1 MTSTAACI
9 HRLVTAEGQSRSARS
24 VELFGWL
31 IFLEAPLFLLAPH
44 VVASVLHFAPLEPQA
59 THFVQLLG
67 LLVGGIGMLYIVSG
81 RLDAEGFVFG
91 SLIDR
96 PLVPP
101 IMALLWTLGIV
112 PGWLA
117 LAFAIQDGGSWL
129 WTLVLWRAER
139 RGVPG
144 A

>member
-9 HRLVTAEGQSRSARS
+9 RRLITAEGRSRSARS

-31 IFLEAPLFLLAPH
+31 IFLEAPLFLLAPQF
-44 VVASVLHFAPLEPQA
+44 VASTLHFGLLAPETANLMR
-59 THFVQLLG
+59 LLG

-91 SLIDR
+91 SLLDR

-101 IMALLWTLGIV
+101 IMAVLWWLGIV

-117 LAFAIQDGGSWL
+117 LAFALQDGGSWL
-129 WTLVLWRAER
+129 WTLSLWRAER
-139 RGVPG
+139 RGLG
-144 A
+144 